1 MTNIEFKDARK
12 NLGLTQVELADTLGM
27 TRQHIG
33 FLESGR
39 SPVQKQTAL
48 ALDQLALLM
57 PREQN
62 ALDHMFQKPLSIL
75 SNLSIR

>member
-39 SPVQKQTAL
+39 SPVQKQTVL
-48 ALDQLALLM
+48 ALDQLSHSM

-62 ALDHMFQKPLSIL
+62 ALDDMFKEPLSIL

>member
-57 PREQN
+57 AREEN
-62 ALDHMFQKPLSIL
+62 ARDRMINQPLSIL

>member
-1 MTNIEFKDARK
+1 MTNIEFKNARK
-12 NLGLTQVELADTLGM
+12 NLDLTQVELGDTLGM

-39 SPVQKQTAL
+39 SPVQKQTVL
-48 ALDQLALLM
+48 ALDQLSHSMA
-57 PREQN
+57 REEN
-62 ALDHMFQKPLSIL
+62 ARDRMINQPLSIL